1 MASFRD
7 AKESDLVN
15 EWSSVI
21 VGLQQHA
28 RPQLGV
34 LATYK
39 VAGQTL
45 EQRVLIANLRH
56 NVQMQLT

>member
-45 EQRVLIANLRH
+45 EQ
-56 NVQMQLT
+56 